1 MSTFD
6 AKAFAERTD
15 LSYTDLERLRKCNL
29 IAIAQHLNVELTQGM
44 KKAEIL
50 DSVASH
56 MTVRQQTQSAEQ
68 AQAMGGSDQT
78 QLELAKMEFEREKMR
93 LEFERERE
101 QRQREAEAEE
111 KQRQREAEREQ
122 RQREAEA
129 EERQRQREAE
139 IEMRRLE
146 MEMKF
151 RELELSQTRAQDS
164 KSHTF
169 DVAKNVRL
177 VLKFEEDTVDKY
189 FALF

>member
-56 MTVRQQTQSAEQ
+56 MTVRQQTQPVEQ

-93 LEFERERE
+93 LEFERE
-101 QRQREAEAEE
+101 QRQQEAEG
-111 KQRQREAEREQ
+111 KQRL
-122 RQREAEA
+122 REAEA

-151 RELELSQTRAQDS
+151 RELELSQTRAQDI

>member
-56 MTVRQQTQSAEQ
+56 MTVRQQTQPVEQ
-68 AQAMGGSDQT
+68 AQAMCGSDQT

-93 LEFERERE
+93 LEFE
-101 QRQREAEAEE
+101 E
-111 KQRQREAEREQ
+111 KQ
-122 RQREAEA
+122 
-129 EERQRQREAE
+129 
-139 IEMRRLE
+139 
-146 MEMKF
+146 
-151 RELELSQTRAQDS
+151 
-164 KSHTF
+164 
-169 DVAKNVRL
+169 N
-177 VLKFEEDTVDKY
+177 
-189 FALF
+189 